1 MTGQPRPP
9 AGAESESGDGP
20 AAAAEPESPDLL
32 RLIEAKARELEE
44 AVIGAGAQARKGAGL
59 AALGAAASA
68 GLAVFWSRRR
78 KRGAT
83 RIEIHRL

>member
-1 MTGQPRPP
+1 MTGRPSPP
-9 AGAESESGDGP
+9 AGAESEPRDGS
-20 AAAAEPESPDLL
+20 AAEPGSPDLL
-32 RLIEAKARELEE
+32 RRIEAKARELEE
-44 AVIGAGAQARKGAGL
+44 AVVGAGGQARKGAGW
-59 AALGAAASA
+59 AALGTAVSA

>member
-20 AAAAEPESPDLL
+20 AAEPESPDLL

-44 AVIGAGAQARKGAGL
+44 AVIVAGAQARKGAGL